1 MVKNKRERQESALF
15 IAAKNG
21 VLEIV
26 MKILKDKPEA
36 IVVYKTNSIGQ
47 NILHVAVIN
56 RQIHVLE
63 YLMRQIKENLQ
74 EKLLRGVDSEGNTIL
89 HLAARLSHYMP
100 MHVTGAA
107 VHMQWEVKWFRYMN
121 KKVPHKMQFL
131 RNRSQQTP
139 ADIFATDH
147 KDLIKEG
154 VEWLKST
161 SESCSVV
168 AALIAGVAFTTA
180 ITIPGGTEQVTGKPY
195 LERHPAFKLFAS
207 TSLFAFCCSITS
219 LILFLS
225 ILTSRQQPRD
235 FHKDL
240 PFKLLLGLSFLFM
253 SIVSISVSFSAAF
266 FFLLKD
272 ILKQDVFSLYV
283 FTISSIYFTGVILLP
298 LCTDLFKAVSIKIPQ
313 SGDIKSGGRLRI

>member
-1 MVKNKRERQESALF
+1 
-15 IAAKNG
+15 
-21 VLEIV
+21 
-26 MKILKDKPEA
+26 
-36 IVVYKTNSIGQ
+36 
-47 NILHVAVIN
+47 
-56 RQIHVLE
+56 
-63 YLMRQIKENLQ
+63 
-74 EKLLRGVDSEGNTIL
+74 
-89 HLAARLSHYMP
+89 MP
-100 MHVTGAA
+100 MHISGAA
-107 VHMQWEVKWFRYMN
+107 MHKQWEVEWFRYMK

-131 RNRSQQTP
+131 CNRNQQTP
-139 ADIFATDH
+139 ADTFATDH

-207 TSLFAFCCSITS
+207 TSLLAFCCSITS

-313 SGDIKSGGRLRI
+313 SGNRESGGKLRI